1 MRSLATGTLS
11 DREQSIL
18 RAVVQLFIL
27 HAVPVGSRVVSRYLE
42 REMQLSPATIRNVM
56 SDLEDAGYIT
66 HPHTSAGRMPTD
78 KGYRLYVDSL
88 MKIEGL
94 PSEETHAVIANLLVT
109 PRETVV
115 REATRML
122 GSLSHHLALIELPQ
136 LRDAAVQKVD
146 ILRLTSD
153 RLLVVIS
160 LESDIV
166 RTVSLEWTG
175 TLADASLDD
184 VTRLINERLSGRPL
198 SLLATL
204 FPDVS
209 ALNADASSAYSGSN
223 GLVRLF
229 VEQVGRLGMSTEGS
243 TLLMA
248 GTQNLLTLPEFEDP
262 ARMRS
267 VIELVENE
275 DVIVHVLGSA
285 RDDQGVSV
293 RIGNELL
300 SEQLQDYSLVSTTYR
315 IGPASGSVGL
325 IGPKRMDYSRMI
337 SLVQMVSTV
346 LSKTLTIK

>member
-1 MRSLATGTLS
+1 MRSVSPSTLS
-11 DREQSIL
+11 DREQCIL

-42 REMQLSPATIRNVM
+42 REMQMSPATIRNVM
-56 SDLEDAGYIT
+56 SDLEASGYIT

-78 KGYRLYVDSL
+78 KGYRQYVDSL
-88 MKIEGL
+88 MKIEAL
-94 PSEETHAVIANLLVT
+94 PSEETHSVIANLLVT

-136 LRDAAVQKVD
+136 LRDAEVQKVD

-204 FPDVS
+204 FPD
-209 ALNADASSAYSGSN
+209 ASTPDSVSN

-229 VEQVGRLGMSTEGS
+229 VEQVGRLGMSSEGS

-248 GTQNLLTLPEFEDP
+248 GTQNLLTLPEFDDP

-285 RDDQGVSV
+285 RDDQSGGVSV

-300 SEQLQDYSLVSTTYR
+300 NEQLQDYSLVSTTYR

>member
-1 MRSLATGTLS
+1 MRPVTPSTLS
-11 DREQSIL
+11 DREQVIL

-27 HAVPVGSRVVSRYLE
+27 HAVPVGSRVVSRYLD
-42 REMQLSPATIRNVM
+42 REMQMSPATIRNVM

-78 KGYRLYVDSL
+78 KGYRQYVDSL

-94 PSEETHAVIANLLVT
+94 PSEETHAVLANLLVA

-122 GSLSHHLALIELPQ
+122 GSLSHHLALIQLPQ
-136 LRDAAVQKVD
+136 LRDAAVHKVD
-146 ILRLTSD
+146 ILRLTSE
-153 RLLVVIS
+153 RLLVVIT
-160 LESDIV
+160 LESDVI
-166 RTVSLEWTG
+166 RTISLEWAG
-175 TLADASLDD
+175 TLADATLDD
-184 VTRLINERLSGRPL
+184 VTRLINERLCGRPL
-198 SLLATL
+198 FMLATL
-204 FPDVS
+204 FPDM
-209 ALNADASSAYSGSN
+209 SSSEEGSN

-229 VEQVGRLGMSTEGS
+229 VEQVGRLGSSSEGS
-243 TLLMA
+243 TLHMA
-248 GTQNLLTLPEFEDP
+248 GTQNLIALPEFEDP

-285 RDDQGVSV
+285 RDDEGVTV

-300 SEQLQDYSLVSTTYR
+300 TEQLQDYSLVSTTYR

-346 LSKTLTIK
+346 LSKTLTLK

>member
-1 MRSLATGTLS
+1 MRPVSASTLS

-56 SDLEDAGYIT
+56 SDLEDAGYIS

-78 KGYRLYVDSL
+78 KGYRQYVDSL

-94 PSEETHAVIANLLVT
+94 PSEETHSVLANLLVT

-136 LRDAAVQKVD
+136 LRDASVQKVD

-153 RLLVVIS
+153 RLLVVIA

-175 TLADASLDD
+175 ILADATLDD
-184 VTRLINERLSGRPL
+184 VTRHINERLSGRPL

-204 FPDVS
+204 FPE
-209 ALNADASSAYSGSN
+209 SSVVTQGSN

-229 VEQVGRLGMSTEGS
+229 VEQVGRLGTGTEGS

-285 RDDQGVSV
+285 RDDEGVSV

-300 SEQLQDYSLVSTTYR
+300 TEQLQDYSLVSTTYR

>member
-1 MRSLATGTLS
+1 MRVIAPSALN

-18 RAVVQLFIL
+18 RAIVQLFIL

-42 REMQLSPATIRNVM
+42 REMPMSPATIRNVM
-56 SDLEDAGYIT
+56 SDLEEAGYIT

-88 MKIEGL
+88 MHIEGL

-146 ILRLTSD
+146 IIRLTSD

-175 TLADASLDD
+175 TLADATLDD

-198 SLLATL
+198 SMLATL

-209 ALNADASSAYSGSN
+209 TSDSGSN

-229 VEQVGRLGMSTEGS
+229 VDQVGLLGTPTPGS
-243 TLLMA
+243 TLHMA

-262 ARMRS
+262 SRMRS

-285 RDDQGVSV
+285 RDDLGVTV

-337 SLVQMVSTV
+337 SLVQMVSSV